1 MSATRLFPG
10 IGFDPAP
17 GDVTQLEALA
27 LTLHRTA
34 RRLAEA
40 DRLLS
45 SAGRAYG
52 SWTGPAAEE
61 FAQRIGPLPE
71 RVRRATVSY
80 GDVARAVAHF
90 AGCVAGLQ
98 REARLVE
105 QDALDARR
113 RFDAAGA
120 DTESAQLEAVRD
132 DLRRAVARA
141 RSVAERHGAAAAR
154 VVAAIDAAGEPAL
167 SDPGLAR
174 RLDAAV
180 TGMVRSA
187 WAAYDGLVTKAAPAI
202 KLLADS
208 CGAVAAVLGLASLV
222 PGLQVLAAPSAVL
235 GGAALLGHVALA
247 TTGNGGWTDVA
258 LDAGGLASFRLG
270 LRLAAASTKAE
281 KAAEGAR
288 GTLRDARRVEAVARD
303 TGRHVARA
311 AVKIRAETFAAMTAA
326 EQRAMTRAAALT
338 QHKLADATLGGGG
351 VVGFAKAF
359 PENRPTYGRGAGQL
373 RHVVGRGLSAF
384 SRLEVHPA

>member
-1 MSATRLFPG
+1 MSATRFFPG

-17 GDVTQLEALA
+17 GDVAQLEALA
-27 LTLHRTA
+27 LTLRRTA
-34 RRLAEA
+34 QRLGEA
-40 DRLLS
+40 NRLLS
-45 SAGRAYG
+45 SAGHAYG

-61 FAQRIGPLPE
+61 FAQRIGSLPE
-71 RVRRATVSY
+71 RVGHATVSY

-90 AGCVAGLQ
+90 AGCMAGLQ

-105 QDALDARR
+105 QDAFDARR
-113 RFDAAGA
+113 RVAAAGA
-120 DTESAQLEAVRD
+120 GVESAHLQAARD

-154 VVAAIDAAGEPAL
+154 VVAAIDAAGEPAP
-167 SDPGLAR
+167 SDPGLAG
-174 RLDAAV
+174 RLEAAV

-222 PGLQVLAAPSAVL
+222 PGLQVLAVL
-235 GGAALLGHVALA
+235 GGAALLGHVVLA
-247 TTGNGGWTDVA
+247 TTGNGGWIDVA

-288 GTLRDARRVEAVARD
+288 VTLQDARRVEAVARD
-303 TGRHVARA
+303 TGRHVTRA

-351 VVGFAKAF
+351 IVGFAKAF
-359 PENRPTYGRGAGQL
+359 PENGPTYGRGAGQL
-373 RHVVGRGLSAF
+373 RHAVGRGLSAF